1 MTRQLKPVT
10 AETSR
15 DAAAYPRMKITRIAS
30 HVLQYEMAEELGY
43 SQQFY
48 GKRTAHIVEVETDAG
63 ITGWGECF
71 GPGTVAL
78 ANRAI
83 VEQVIQPMVLGA
95 NPLDRD
101 VIWHRV
107 YNLLRDHGQKGMPL
121 QALSGVDIALW
132 DIAGKVAG
140 LPLHTLIGGAHRQSI
155 PVYGYGMMLRREDAA
170 SLAARFTDEAAAIKA
185 QGYVAAKMKVGL
197 GPKRD
202 VALAEAVR
210 RGVGDGFDFMVDAN
224 HCYTTADAFYVGH
237 ALAELGAYWFE
248 EPVAPEDVAGYAALR
263 QGLKVN
269 IAGGEAEYNRWGW
282 RALLEGRG
290 LDIAQPEVC
299 ALGGISE
306 YLRVLALCHA
316 HFTPVVNHVWGSAIA
331 VATNLQLLAAMP
343 PLPGG
348 IHPREPMLE
357 FDTTENRFRDDL
369 LTKPLDI
376 QGQVER
382 NGGRAAIPDGPGLG
396 IEPDRDF
403 LRHYAV

>member
-1 MTRQLKPVT
+1 MTSQPNA
-10 AETSR
+10 AETEASPEPAERSR
-15 DAAAYPRMKITRIAS
+15 MTITGIAS
-30 HVLQYEMAEELGY
+30 HVLQYDMPEELGY

-48 GKRTAHIVEVETDAG
+48 NKRTAHIVEVETDAG
-63 ITGWGECF
+63 IAGWGECF

-83 VEQVIQPMVLGA
+83 VEQVIQPMVLGMD
-95 NPLDRD
+95 PLDRD
-101 VIWHRV
+101 PIWHRV

-132 DIAGKVAG
+132 DIAGRVAG
-140 LPLHTLIGGAHRQSI
+140 LPLHTLIGGAHRESVS
-155 PVYGYGMMLRREDAA
+155 VYGYGMMLRREDAA
-170 SLAARFTDEAAAIKA
+170 SLAARFADEAAAIRAK
-185 QGYVAAKMKVGL
+185 GYAAAKMKVGL

-237 ALAELGAYWFE
+237 ALEELGAYWFE
-248 EPVAPEDVAGYAALR
+248 EPVAPEDIAGYAALR

-269 IAGGEAEYNRWGW
+269 IAGGEAEYSRWGW
-282 RALLEGRG
+282 RALLEGGG

-299 ALGGISE
+299 ALGGVSE

-348 IHPREPMLE
+348 LHPREPMLE

-376 QGQVER
+376 QGQVAR

-396 IEPDRDF
+396 VEPDRDF
-403 LRHYAV
+403 LRHYAA

>member
-1 MTRQLKPVT
+1 MTRQPK
-10 AETSR
+10 
-15 DAAAYPRMKITRIAS
+15 AAAAEATLEPAERSRMKIARITS
-30 HVLQYEMAEELGY
+30 HVLQYDMPEELGY

-48 GKRTAHIVEVETDAG
+48 RQRTAHVVEVETDEG
-63 ITGWGECF
+63 VTGWGECF

-83 VEQVIQPMVLGA
+83 VEQAIQPMVLGM

-101 VIWHRV
+101 AIWHRV

-140 LPLHTLIGGAHRQSI
+140 LPIHTLIGGTHRESV

-170 SLAARFTDEAAAIKA
+170 SLAARFVDEAAAIKA
-185 QGYVAAKMKVGL
+185 KGFVAAKMKVGL
-197 GPKRD
+197 GPKQD
-202 VALAEAVR
+202 VKLARAVR
-210 RGVGDGFDFMVDAN
+210 RGVGDDFDFMVDAN
-224 HCYTTADAFYVGH
+224 HCYTRSDAFNVGH
-237 ALAELGAYWFE
+237 ALDELGAYWFE
-248 EPVAPEDVAGYAALR
+248 EPVAPEDIAGYAALR
-263 QGLKVN
+263 AGLKVN
-269 IAGGEAEYNRWGW
+269 IAGGEAEYSRWGW
-282 RALLEGRG
+282 RALLESGG

-299 ALGGISE
+299 SLGGISE

-316 HFTPVVNHVWGSAIA
+316 SFTPVVNHVWGSAIA
-331 VATNLQLLAAMP
+331 VAANLQLLAAIP

-348 IHPREPMLE
+348 LFPREPMLE

-369 LTKPLDI
+369 LTEPLDI
-376 QGQVER
+376 QGQVAR
-382 NGGRAAIPDGPGLG
+382 NEGHAVIPDGPGLG
-396 IEPDRDF
+396 VEPDRDF